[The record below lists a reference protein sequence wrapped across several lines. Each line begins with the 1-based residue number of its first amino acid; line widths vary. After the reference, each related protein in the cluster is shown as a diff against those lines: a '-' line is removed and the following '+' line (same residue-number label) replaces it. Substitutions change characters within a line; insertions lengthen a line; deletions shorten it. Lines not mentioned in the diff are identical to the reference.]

1 VRGFIVVGLL
11 LVRSGCGTSPSVSP
25 ASQTSAPAKSRPD
38 DPLIDL
44 EKKVF
49 DEANRQRRLRGI
61 SELQWNDAVAEQA
74 RSHSIN
80 MMQRGFFSHSD
91 PERGALVARLDA
103 VGIRW
108 TRCGENIY
116 REKGLDDPVRSGV
129 EGWMRSPEHRKSLLD
144 PLFSQSGVG
153 IAISPDTDY
162 FITQIFI
169 HPK

>member
-1 VRGFIVVGLL
+1 MVGLL
-11 LVRSGCGTSPSVSP
+11 LVRSGCGTAPSVAP
-25 ASQTSAPAKSRPD
+25 ASQTSAPARSHPD
-38 DPLIDL
+38 DPFRIL

-49 DEANRQRRLRGI
+49 DEANRLRRLRGI

-80 MMQRGFFSHSD
+80 MMQRGFFSHID
-91 PERGALVARLDA
+91 PERGALVARLA
-103 VGIRW
+103 AAGIRW

-116 REKGLDDPVRSGV
+116 REKGLDDPVQSAV
-129 EGWMRSPEHRKSLLD
+129 KGWMTSPEHRKSLLD

-169 HPK
+169 HPR

>member
-1 VRGFIVVGLL
+1 MALL
-11 LVRSGCGTSPSVSP
+11 LVRSGCGPSPSMTPAPSTRAP
-25 ASQTSAPAKSRPD
+25 ASSRLD
-38 DPLIDL
+38 DPLCNL

-49 DEANRQRRLRGI
+49 DEANRQRRLRGV
-61 SELQWNDAVAEQA
+61 SELQWNDAVADQA

-80 MMQRGFFSHSD
+80 MMQRGFFSHID

-103 VGIRW
+103 VGIGW

-116 REKGLDDPVRSGV
+116 REKGLDDPVRSAV
-129 EGWMRSPEHRKSLLD
+129 DGWMSSPEHRKSLLD

-169 HPK
+169 HPR